1 MSSETPP
8 GDASDPAESEGRDPI
23 VPVGSSEGGPS
34 ESGQPTPC
42 AHTEYR
48 AGEAT
53 SHLPATGDGA
63 TGVERA
69 VWDAL
74 YGIEDPEMPI
84 SIVDLGLVY
93 GVRVVDG
100 RCEVAMTLTY
110 TGCPARDLLLET
122 VESSVERVPGVET
135 VDLDLVWNPPWSVEM
150 VTEAGREDLREFGV
164 SI

>member
-8 GDASDPAESEGRDPI
+8 GDAADPAESDGRDPI
-23 VPVGSSEGGPS
+23 VPVESSDDE
-34 ESGQPTPC
+34 QQTAC
-42 AHTEYR
+42 AYTEYR
-48 AGEAT
+48 TGEAL
-53 SHLPATGDGA
+53 SDLPATGNEA

-69 VWDAL
+69 VWNTL
-74 YGIEDPEMPI
+74 YGINDPEMPI
-84 SIVDLGLVY
+84 SIVDLGLIY